1 MALNPYRRWIES
13 GTLYLCRKDQ
23 LCAMQDAMV
32 FLIHALGWGLEVL
45 LSPAALEKAIVDMPF
60 FGSFRSKELRLP
72 PP

>member
-1 MALNPYRRWIES
+1 
-13 GTLYLCRKDQ
+13 
-23 LCAMQDAMV
+23 MQDAMV

-60 FGSFRSKELRLP
+60 FGSFRSKDFRLP